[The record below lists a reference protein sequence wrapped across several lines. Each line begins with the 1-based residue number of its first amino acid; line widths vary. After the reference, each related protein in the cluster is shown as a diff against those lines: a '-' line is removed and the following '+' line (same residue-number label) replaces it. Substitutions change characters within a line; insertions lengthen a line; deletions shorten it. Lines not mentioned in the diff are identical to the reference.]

1 MKGEDEDAPKEV
13 PEPRLGDHLV
23 GREDAHAVDFGVRVL
38 LGGQVATHDLVL
50 HERHSTRRSSARML
64 LVGTDGRVRLQS
76 RGTAGGNRPIG
87 NLCGIRPSRRQSSAS
102 QALPPRISAQTYSVE
117 HSDSIPDGKDTHFGG
132 GRVFLRMRATGS
144 THGLDRMDC

>member
-1 MKGEDEDAPKEV
+1 M
-13 PEPRLGDHLV
+13 
-23 GREDAHAVDFGVRVL
+23 
-38 LGGQVATHDLVL
+38 
-50 HERHSTRRSSARML
+50 ML
-64 LVGTDGRVRLQS
+64 LVGRYGRVRLQS

-87 NLCGIRPSRRQSSAS
+87 RNLCGIRPCRRQSNAS

-117 HSDSIPDGKDTHFGG
+117 HSDSILDGEDTHFGG